1 MSVGAGQGHEV
12 EMEGLGASPQAATFG
27 KYHLF
32 ASLGRGG
39 MADVFLSVARGP
51 MGFNKLAVIKRLR
64 ANLADD
70 PAFRTMFLDEAR
82 LAARLNHPNVV
93 HTYEVGEQDGSYFIA
108 MEYLE
113 GQSLNKV
120 IREAVKR
127 NDVFD
132 QAFCA
137 RMVSDALAGLH
148 CAHELRDY
156 DGRPLNI
163 IHRDVS
169 PHNVFVTYGG
179 QVKLVDFGIAK
190 AALSSTETEVGVL
203 KGKVAYMAPEQAM
216 GGPIDCRADIF
227 SMGIVLWELLARQRL
242 MTGDSAASTLH
253 RLLNAP
259 IPSILSVRDDVD
271 PELEAIVARALEKDP
286 RYRFNS
292 AQEMRDALDGFL
304 MSTGRNVRQDE
315 IGHKISEMF
324 EDVRAEV
331 QAQVQAHMST
341 VHVATSTHELEALN
355 AEGIRRFNPGQS
367 GAEARVGGT
376 GSNGHLL
383 KLGVGS
389 GSGSGV
395 VPNFGG
401 YSASEG
407 ASIPPRADVTAEQK
421 KSRLIIGVLAA
432 VASVL
437 TVAVIVMLVVGMRR
451 DPASPH
457 AGTQVSEGEPT
468 ATASEPT
475 APSFPAVPPGPS
487 PTGAVIAQGGSGP
500 VVVQPAAGGVAPTVN
515 PAPVPQPVQPQPTTP
530 QTAGRNPATGGKP
543 ARPGTHGASHPTT
556 AVAPA
561 QDKTPDKA
569 EDGFLTL
576 DTYPWTK
583 VTEGSR
589 NLGTTPLNRVSL
601 SPGVHSITMENPEK
615 GIKQTVPIT
624 IKSGEVVAK
633 KLAFE

>member
-1 MSVGAGQGHEV
+1 MSLGADQGQDA
-12 EMEGLGASPQAATFG
+12 EMEGLGGAAPTASFG

-39 MADVFLSVARGP
+39 MADVYLSVARGP

-70 PAFRTMFLDEAR
+70 SSFRNMFLDEAR

-93 HTYEVGEQDGSYFIA
+93 HTYEVGEQDGNYFIA

-120 IREAVKR
+120 IREAVKQGT
-127 NDVFD
+127 VFD

-137 RMVSDALAGLH
+137 RVVSDALAGLH
-148 CAHELRDY
+148 SAHELRDY

-169 PHNVFVTYGG
+169 PHNVFVTYAG

-242 MTGDSAASTLH
+242 MSGDTAAATLH

-259 IPSILSVRDDVD
+259 IPSISTVRPDVD
-271 PELEAIVARALEKDP
+271 PELESIIARALEKDP
-286 RYRFNS
+286 RYRFDT
-292 AQEMRDALDGFL
+292 AQEMRDALDDFL
-304 MSTGRNVRQDE
+304 MMTGRNVRQDE
-315 IGHKISEMF
+315 IGQQITSMF
-324 EDVRAEV
+324 QDLREEVR
-331 QAQVQAHMST
+331 AQVQAHMAT
-341 VHVATSTHELEALN
+341 VQMSPGTQELDAM
-355 AEGIRRFNPGQS
+355 GTDGSQRMPQS
-367 GAEARVGGT
+367 GTSPRGPSLIGATASRMV
-376 GSNGHLL
+376 

-395 VPNFGG
+395 VPNFAG
-401 YSASEG
+401 YSSGDG
-407 ASIPPRADVTAEQK
+407 ASIPPRLDVSPEQRK
-421 KSRLIIGVLAA
+421 NRLIIAILAGAVGVLTLTMLAIVIVGVRRDGGTRGGDSIPIP
-432 VASVL
+432 VASP
-437 TVAVIVMLVVGMRR
+437 TDEAV
-451 DPASPH
+451 SP
-457 AGTQVSEGEPT
+457 GIPTQ
-468 ATASEPT
+468 
-475 APSFPAVPPGPS
+475 PGPS
-487 PTGAVIAQGGSGP
+487 PTGVVVPQGSGGH
-500 VVVQPAAGGVAPTVN
+500 VIVGAPTGGPSIDVEAL
-515 PAPVPQPVQPQPTTP
+515 PTATTTTPTATTRPSPQPTTRP
-530 QTAGRNPATGGKP
+530 RPHGGTTHAAATTQEK
-543 ARPGTHGASHPTT
+543 
-556 AVAPA
+556 APE
-561 QDKTPDKA
+561 KA

-583 VTEGSR
+583 VSEGSR
-589 NLGTTPLNRVSL
+589 SLGSTPLHRIPL
-601 SPGVHSITMENPEK
+601 APGSHTLVMENAEK
-615 GIKQTVPIT
+615 GIKQSFTVS
-624 IKSGEVVAK
+624 IKSGETVVK